1 MKPQQAS
8 ATARLIAAAMLM
20 LAGDAQRNR
29 GLVAPDAAALY
40 EHFLT
45 GAPSAPRAD
54 RWLAA
59 SAKHP
64 WTRAAWYAIERALL
78 PGIVRHY
85 ALRKRWIEGRCEAAL
100 RAGARRVIVLGAGF
114 DTLGCRLSRRN
125 AGIEVIEIDHPATQA
140 AKRRAVATLSP
151 PLPAAPRFI
160 ACDLAQEAF
169 PAALMNDRRPTL
181 VVAEG
186 LLMYL
191 DAERVHRLF
200 DELHALSPAGVHF
213 VFSHLVQWPEGR
225 AGFRPSSRLVDA
237 WLAWRGEPFTWS
249 LEPTA
254 LPALLTQHR
263 WTPIDGAAGDALA
276 DDLTLQGENLV
287 HCRAP

>member
-1 MKPQQAS
+1 
-8 ATARLIAAAMLM
+8 M
-20 LAGDAQRNR
+20 LAGDEERNR

-40 EHFLT
+40 EHFLS
-45 GAPSAPRAD
+45 GAPSSPLAD

-64 WTRAAWYAIERALL
+64 WTRASWYAIERALL

-100 RAGARRVIVLGAGF
+100 RAGVRRMIVLGAGF
-114 DTLGCRLSRRN
+114 DSLGCRLSQRG

-140 AKRRAVATLSP
+140 AKRRAVAALSP
-151 PLPAAPRFI
+151 PLQTPPCFI
-160 ACDLAQEAF
+160 ACDLAHEAL
-169 PAALMNDRRPTL
+169 PAALMNDPRRTL

-191 DAERVHRLF
+191 DADRVHRLF

-225 AGFRPSSRLVDA
+225 AGFRPCSRLIDA
-237 WLAWRGEPFTWS
+237 WLAWRGEPFTWA
-249 LEPTA
+249 LAPAA
-254 LPALLTQHR
+254 LPALLSQHR
-263 WTPIDGAAGDALA
+263 FTLIGGAAADALA
-276 DDLTLQGENLV
+276 EGVTLQGENLV
-287 HCRAP
+287 HCGAR